1 MQRKIDYKLYK
12 KIFVVAFPIMLQ
24 NLLDAAVNS
33 ADVLMLNY
41 VGQDALSAASL
52 ASQYVTVIFMF
63 LYGIGTGVSMLSA
76 QYWGKGDTHAIE
88 KVEGLGLRFSMCI
101 ACIFAILCLVMPQL
115 LMHIF
120 TEDAELIR
128 LGSIYLRICAPA
140 IVLWSIS
147 AVYMAVL
154 RCIGR
159 VTTSTVIE
167 IISLLSNVFLNFV
180 FIFGYFGFPKLGVA
194 GVALATVIS
203 RGIQLICCILVSS
216 RNRDVKLRIK
226 PIFEKHPVL
235 LKDFLTMALPAIA
248 NDVIWALAYS
258 MYSVIMGH
266 LGNDAVAANSIVSVV
281 RNLGSVLCFGIGS
294 ASGIIVGQILGE
306 NKIEEAKRVS
316 RTLLRMAAVAGVLGG
331 IFVFFLS
338 PVVMR
343 YVNLSDTAMDYLQ
356 FMLYIN
362 TYYILGSAV
371 NTVLIGG
378 VFRAGGDSRFGFL
391 CDTIDMWCYAVP
403 LGLLAAFVFKLP
415 VKTVYVLLCTDEF
428 VKWPWVFKHFYSYKW
443 AKNITR
449 EKID

>member
-12 KIFVVAFPIMLQ
+12 KIFMVALPIILQ

-41 VGQDALSAASL
+41 VGQDELSAASL

-76 QYWGKGDTHAIE
+76 QYWGKGDSNTIE
-88 KVEGLGLRFSMCI
+88 KVEGIGLRFSLSI
-101 ACIFAILCLVMPQL
+101 ACIFAILCLVMPEL

-140 IVLWSIS
+140 IVMWSIS

-167 IISLLSNVFLNFV
+167 MISLLSNGFVNFI
-180 FIFGYFGFPKLGVA
+180 FIFGYFGLPKLGVA

-216 RNRDVKLRIK
+216 RNQDVKLRIK

-248 NDVIWALAYS
+248 NDVIWGLAFS

-316 RTLLRMAAVAGVLGG
+316 HTLLRMAAAAGVLGG
-331 IFVFFLS
+331 IFIFFLS
-338 PVVMR
+338 PVVMH
-343 YVNLSDTAMDYLQ
+343 YVNLSEAAMDYLQ

-391 CDTIDMWCYAVP
+391 CDIFDMWCYAVP
-403 LGLLAAFVFKLP
+403 VGLLAAFVFKLP

-428 VKWPWVFKHFYSYKW
+428 VKWPWVFRHFYSYKW
-443 AKNITR
+443 AYNITR
-449 EKID
+449 EMID

>member
-1 MQRKIDYKLYK
+1 
-12 KIFVVAFPIMLQ
+12 
-24 NLLDAAVNS
+24 
-33 ADVLMLNY
+33 
-41 VGQDALSAASL
+41 
-52 ASQYVTVIFMF
+52 
-63 LYGIGTGVSMLSA
+63 A
-76 QYWGKGDTHAIE
+76 QYWGKGDTNTIE
-88 KVEGLGLRFSMCI
+88 KVEGIGLRFSLSI
-101 ACIFAILCLVMPQL
+101 ACIFAILCLVMPEL

-120 TEDAELIR
+120 TEDAGLIR

-154 RCIGR
+154 RCVGR

-167 IISLLSNVFLNFV
+167 MISLLSNVFLNFI
-180 FIFGYFGFPKLGVA
+180 FIFGYFGLPKLGVA

-216 RNRDVKLRIK
+216 KNRDVKLRIK

-258 MYSVIMGH
+258 MYSVILGH
-266 LGNDAVAANSIVSVV
+266 LGNNAVAANSIVSVV

-316 RTLLRMAAVAGVLGG
+316 HTLLRMAAAAGVLGG

-338 PVVMR
+338 PVVMH
-343 YVNLSDTAMDYLQ
+343 YVNLSETAMDYLQ

-415 VKTVYVLLCTDEF
+415 VKIVYVLLCTDEF
-428 VKWPWVFKHFYSYKW
+428 VKWPWVFRHFYSYKW

>member
-12 KIFVVAFPIMLQ
+12 KIFMVALPIILQ

-41 VGQDALSAASL
+41 VGQDELSAASL

-76 QYWGKGDTHAIE
+76 QYWGKGDSNTIE
-88 KVEGLGLRFSMCI
+88 KVEGIGLRFSLSI
-101 ACIFAILCLVMPQL
+101 ACIFAILCLVTPEL

-140 IVLWSIS
+140 IVMWSIS

-167 IISLLSNVFLNFV
+167 MISLLSNVFFNFI
-180 FIFGYFGFPKLGVA
+180 FIFGYFGLPKLGVA

-216 RNRDVKLRIK
+216 RNQDVKLRIK
-226 PIFEKHPVL
+226 PVFEKHPVL

-248 NDVIWALAYS
+248 NDVIWGLAFS

-316 RTLLRMAAVAGVLGG
+316 HTLLRMAAVAGVLGG

-338 PVVMR
+338 PVVMH
-343 YVNLSDTAMDYLQ
+343 YVNLSETAMDYLQ

-391 CDTIDMWCYAVP
+391 CDIFDMWCYAVP

-428 VKWPWVFKHFYSYKW
+428 VKWPWVFRHFYSYRW